1 LTVFTISFP
10 IVAERASNE
19 DKTPVPRRIAM
30 RPLMNVKHRD
40 NRYFHPHPLQSTFG
54 LIASMALAGLMA
66 VAILLALAH

>member
-1 LTVFTISFP
+1 
-10 IVAERASNE
+10 
-19 DKTPVPRRIAM
+19 M

-66 VAILLALAH
+66 VAILLTLAH